1 MYKSPI
7 TCHILDS
14 SSGRPAPNVEIRLQ
28 QFEKAQEEGG
38 ADLFNPIARG
48 VTNSDGRCL
57 DLLPPIETSEE
68 TKRTLTPGLYKIVF
82 KVKEYFENKGQKC
95 FYPWVEITFELENPT
110 EHYHIPLLISPY
122 SFTTYRGT

>member
-1 MYKSPI
+1 MLKSV
-7 TCHILDS
+7 S
-14 SSGRPAPNVEIRLQ
+14 SNSRKLKKKAELICSIRLR
-28 QFEKAQEEGG
+28 EG
-38 ADLFNPIARG
+38 ASFSLHLDAYTSTWLR

-95 FYPWVEITFELENPT
+95 FYPWVEVRHASSVEF
-110 EHYHIPLLISPY
+110 Y
-122 SFTTYRGT
+122 